1 VTAGSYEG
9 AVSSSSGGGV
19 VASVE
24 PGSAAA
30 RAGLRAG
37 DVVLSV
43 DGSPVRD
50 VIDWWWLTT
59 EPAFEVGLADVVG
72 ERPVIVRRNWDEPV
86 GLAFAATVF
95 DGVRECDNACS
106 FCFVA
111 QLPPG
116 LRPSLYLRDDDFR
129 LSFLSG
135 TFVTLTNL
143 RDDDVARIAEQ
154 RLSPLYVSLH
164 AVDSDVR
171 RRLVC
176 ATIQDDALTRFD
188 ELVAAGIELHVQ
200 IVLVPGVNDGE
211 TLERTL
217 AWLAGRAT
225 VASVGVVP
233 VGYTSHQ
240 TRIEHSFSEPSEAA
254 KVLDLIEPWRARMFA
269 ERGERWVHAADELY
283 LAAGRGVP
291 PADDYDGFPQYENG
305 IGLVRAF
312 ADDWE
317 AALDE
322 SGGHAVGASA
332 FTLVTGELFAPVLV
346 SLLALAG
353 ARVPAGCAVLPV
365 KNRFLGGN
373 VSVAGLLAGADIADA
388 VKAHPGSGP
397 YLIPAVVFN
406 EDDLTLD
413 DLTTDDL
420 VALTGKDVR
429 VVPYDAAGLMC
440 ALAGSQGADAPSPA

>member
-24 PGSAAA
+24 PGGAAA
-30 RAGLRAG
+30 RAGIRSG

-59 EPAFEVGLADVVG
+59 EPRFEVGLADVVG
-72 ERPVIVRRNWDEPV
+72 QRPVLVQRDWDEPA

-95 DGVRECDNACS
+95 DGVRECDNACA
-106 FCFVA
+106 FCFVS

-116 LRPSLYLRDDDFR
+116 LRPSLYVRDDDYR
-129 LSFLSG
+129 LSFLSE

-143 RDDDVARIAEQ
+143 ADDDVARIVEQ

-164 AVDSDVR
+164 AVDPDVR

-176 ATIQDDALTRFD
+176 ATVQDEALARFD
-188 ELVAAGIELHVQ
+188 QLVASGIELHVQ

-211 TLERTL
+211 ALERTL
-217 AWLAGRAT
+217 TWLAERST

-240 TRIEHSFSEPSEAA
+240 SSITRSFEDLADAA
-254 KVLDLIEPWRARMFA
+254 RILDRIGPWRERMLA

-283 LAAGRGVP
+283 LAAGREVP
-291 PADDYDGFPQYENG
+291 SSEEYDGFPQYENG

-312 ADDWE
+312 ADDWD
-317 AALDE
+317 AALAEAGSARE
-322 SGGHAVGASA
+322 SGTT
-332 FTLVTGELFAPVLV
+332 FTLVTGELFAPVLERLV
-346 SLLALAG
+346 ERAA
-353 ARVPAGCAVLPV
+353 ARVPACAVLPV

-373 VSVAGLLAGADIADA
+373 VSVAGLLAGSDVAEA
-388 VKAHPGSGP
+388 VRAHPGVGP
-397 YLIPAVVFN
+397 YLVPAVVLN
-406 EDDLTLD
+406 EDGLTLD
-413 DLTTDDL
+413 GLTAEGL

-429 VVPYDAAGLMC
+429 VVPYDAAGLVR